1 MEGMRMDEDYLQDLR
16 EVITHL
22 HLAGLILENVIKES
36 DCPSCAKQEKNSLDF
51 TEKAH
56 HSLKAIF
63 DTIARREARQ
73 P

>member
-1 MEGMRMDEDYLQDLR
+1 MRMNEEYLQELR
-16 EVITHL
+16 EAMTHL
-22 HLAGLILENVIKES
+22 HLAGIILESVINES
-36 DCPSCAKQEKNSLDF
+36 DCPSCAKQEKRSLDY

-73 P
+73 

>member
-1 MEGMRMDEDYLQDLR
+1 MDEDYLQDLR
-16 EVITHL
+16 EAMTHL
-22 HLAGLILENVIKES
+22 QLAGLILESVIHEA
-36 DCPSCAKQEKNSLDF
+36 DCPTCAKQEKKSLDY

-73 P
+73 

>member
-1 MEGMRMDEDYLQDLR
+1 MDEDYLQELR
-16 EVITHL
+16 EAMTHL
-22 HLAGLILENVIKES
+22 HLAGLILESVINEA
-36 DCPSCAKQEKNSLDF
+36 DCPTCAKQEKKSLDY

-63 DTIARREARQ
+63 DTIARREALQ